1 MRVPGV
7 ETGRLT
13 GRGVSSVSSVSSVWR
28 SAAMALGLLACLLL
42 AACGVTTAPGLGGQ
56 SSAKTTPAPTG
67 TPATPSS
74 DTQLPTGSVVLT
86 VASAKYTRSST
97 IIVTLT
103 NRGSGSIFAYDHQTS
118 CTILSLQRQT
128 SGGGQTVGACALGIL
143 TRQIEIRAGETMKI
157 ALAPG
162 AGTIR
167 AAPWPAGTYHAVL
180 RYTLRAQAT
189 SPAATVTTGDF
200 TVA

>member
-1 MRVPGV
+1 MRVPLL
-7 ETGRLT
+7 ETVRLT
-13 GRGVSSVSSVSSVWR
+13 SRGVPSVWR
-28 SAAMALGLLACLLL
+28 SAAIALGLLGCLLL
-42 AACGVTTAPGLGGQ
+42 AACGVTPAPGLGGQ
-56 SSAKTTPAPTG
+56 SSANTTPAPTG
-67 TPATPSS
+67 TPATPAAA
-74 DTQLPTGSVVLT
+74 DTQLPSGSVVLT
-86 VASAKYTRSST
+86 VASGEYTRSST

-103 NRGSGSIFAYDHQTS
+103 NRSSGSIFAYDHQTS

-189 SPAATVTTGDF
+189 SPGATAMTGEF

>member
-1 MRVPGV
+1 MRVPVV

-13 GRGVSSVSSVSSVWR
+13 GRGVGSVSSVWR

-42 AACGVTTAPGLGGQ
+42 AACGVTTTPGLGGQ

-67 TPATPSS
+67 TPATPSVA
-74 DTQLPTGSVVLT
+74 DTQLPTSSVVLT
-86 VASAKYTRSST
+86 VASATYTRSST

-189 SPAATVTTGDF
+189 SPGATVTTGDF

>member
-1 MRVPGV
+1 MRIPLLGMARMTRRGMCGV
-7 ETGRLT
+7 
-13 GRGVSSVSSVSSVWR
+13 WQP
-28 SAAMALGLLACLLL
+28 AAIALGLLACLLL

-67 TPATPSS
+67 TPATPSAA

-86 VASAKYTRSST
+86 VASASYTRSST

-103 NRGSGSIFAYDHQTS
+103 NRSSGSIFAYDHQTS

-128 SGGGQTVGACALGIL
+128 SSGWQTVGSCAMGIL

-167 AAPWPAGTYHAVL
+167 AAPWPAGTCHAVL

-189 SPAATVTTGDF
+189 SPGATVTTGDF
-200 TVA
+200 TIA